1 MTDTVRRPF
10 ATGSSEGVA
19 PVAAPGVIDPKIPAQ
34 YAAVL
39 GNIRRV
45 IMGKDEVIARL
56 LWSVAAQGHVLFR
69 DVPGVGKTML
79 AKAFAA
85 SVDCNFKRIQFT
97 PDLLPMD
104 VSGSNVFDM
113 RSKTFQF
120 QAGPVFT
127 NVLLADEINR
137 APPKTQS
144 ALLEVMEERQV
155 TVEGVTHKV
164 ELPFVTIATMNP
176 LEDEGTYA
184 LPAAQLDRFMMMLS
198 VGYPPEEAEAK
209 MLEVHLGHAPA
220 LAGISPV
227 VTRAD
232 VLAWQATVPNVYV
245 SPEMRWYLVMAL
257 KAVRTDH
264 RNLRSVSPRST
275 LQLARACQARAM
287 FAGRGY
293 VTVED
298 VKILAPDVLGHRVLT
313 SDSGVGRELV
323 AQCLERVPAP
333 A

>member
-1 MTDTVRRPF
+1 MSQPLPT
-10 ATGSSEGVA
+10 S
-19 PVAAPGVIDPKIPAQ
+19 APGVPIDPAIPEQ
-34 YAAVL
+34 FHKVAA
-39 GNIRRV
+39 NIRRV
-45 IMGKDEVIARL
+45 ILGKDEVIARL
-56 LWSVAAQGHVLFR
+56 LWAVAAQGHVLFR

-85 SVDCNFKRIQFT
+85 SVDCAFKRIQFT

-120 QAGPVFT
+120 QQGPVFT

-155 TVEGVTHKV
+155 TVEGTTHKLD
-164 ELPFVTIATMNP
+164 LPFIAIATMNP
-176 LEDEGTYA
+176 LDDEGTYP

-198 VGYPPEEAEAK
+198 VGYPPEDAEAK
-209 MLEVHLGHAPA
+209 MLEVHLGQTPA
-220 LAGISPV
+220 IASLEPVISKS
-227 VTRAD
+227 D
-232 VLAWQATVPNVYV
+232 VLAWQAAVPRIYV
-245 SPEMRWYLVMAL
+245 SPEMRRYLV
-257 KAVRTDH
+257 AVLRSIRSDD

-275 LQLARACQARAM
+275 LLLARACQARAL
-287 FAGRGY
+287 FSGRGF
-293 VTVED
+293 VSVED
-298 VKILAPDVLGHRVLT
+298 VKALAPDVLGHRVMT

-323 AQCLERVPAP
+323 ASCLERVPAP

>member
-1 MTDTVRRPF
+1 MMQT
-10 ATGSSEGVA
+10 AIQSA
-19 PVAAPGVIDPKIPAQ
+19 PEAIDPQIPEQFQKVAA
-34 YAAVL
+34 
-39 GNIRRV
+39 NIRRI

-85 SVDCNFKRIQFT
+85 SVDCSFKRIQFT

-120 QAGPVFT
+120 QPGPVFT

-155 TVEGVTHKV
+155 TVEGTTHKL
-164 ELPFVTIATMNP
+164 EPPFIAIATMNP
-176 LEDEGTYA
+176 LDDEGTYP

-198 VGYPPEEAEAK
+198 VGYPPEDAEAK
-209 MLEVHLGHAPA
+209 MLEVHLGQVPA
-220 LAGISPV
+220 MSTLEHVI
-227 VTRAD
+227 TKAD
-232 VLAWQATVPNVYV
+232 VLAWQQAVPRIYV
-245 SPEMRWYLVMAL
+245 SPEMRRYLVSVLRAI
-257 KAVRTDH
+257 RTDD

-275 LQLARACQARAM
+275 LLLARACQARAL
-287 FAGRGY
+287 FSGRNF
-293 VTVED
+293 VSVED
-298 VKILAPDVLGHRVLT
+298 VKALAPDVLGHRVMT

-323 AQCLERVPAP
+323 SHCVERVPAP

>member
-1 MTDTVRRPF
+1 MTMNQQP
-10 ATGSSEGVA
+10 SA
-19 PVAAPGVIDPKIPAQ
+19 PEAIDPQIPQQFHKVAA
-34 YAAVL
+34 
-39 GNIRRV
+39 NIRKI

-69 DVPGVGKTML
+69 DVPGVGKTMH

-85 SVDCNFKRIQFT
+85 SVDCQFKRIQFT

-120 QAGPVFT
+120 QPGPVFT

-155 TVEGVTHKV
+155 TVEGTTHKL
-164 ELPFVTIATMNP
+164 EPPFIAIATMNP
-176 LEDEGTYA
+176 LDDEGTYP

-198 VGYPPEEAEAK
+198 VGYPPEDAEAK
-209 MLEVHLGHAPA
+209 MLEVHLGQTPA
-220 LAGISPV
+220 MSTLEHVI
-227 VTRAD
+227 TKAD
-232 VLAWQATVPNVYV
+232 VLAWQQAVPRIYV
-245 SPEMRWYLVMAL
+245 SPEMRRYLVSVL
-257 KAVRTDH
+257 RSIRNDD

-275 LQLARACQARAM
+275 LLLARACQARAL
-287 FAGRGY
+287 FSGRNFIS
-293 VTVED
+293 VED
-298 VKILAPDVLGHRVLT
+298 VKALAPDVLGHRVMT

-323 AQCLERVPAP
+323 AHCVERVPAP

>member
-1 MTDTVRRPF
+1 MTNPVMNPQQY
-10 ATGSSEGVA
+10 GSSAHQQSA
-19 PVAAPGVIDPKIPAQ
+19 PEAIDPQIPEQFQKVAA
-34 YAAVL
+34 
-39 GNIRRV
+39 NIRKI

-56 LWSVAAQGHVLFR
+56 LWAVAAQGHVLFR

-85 SVDCNFKRIQFT
+85 SVDCTFKRIQFT

-120 QAGPVFT
+120 QPGPVFT

-155 TVEGVTHKV
+155 TVEGTTHKL
-164 ELPFVTIATMNP
+164 EPPFIAIATMNP
-176 LEDEGTYA
+176 LDDEGTYP

-198 VGYPPEEAEAK
+198 VGYPPEDAEAK
-209 MLEVHLGHAPA
+209 MLEVHLGQTPA
-220 LAGISPV
+220 MSTLEHVI
-227 VTRAD
+227 TKAD
-232 VLAWQATVPNVYV
+232 VLSWQQAVPRIYV
-245 SPEMRWYLVMAL
+245 SPEMRRYLVSVMRSI
-257 KAVRTDH
+257 RTDD

-275 LQLARACQARAM
+275 LLLARACQARAL
-287 FAGRGY
+287 FSGRNFIS
-293 VTVED
+293 VED
-298 VKILAPDVLGHRVLT
+298 VKALAPDVLGHRVMT

-323 AQCLERVPAP
+323 SHCVERVPAP

>member
-1 MTDTVRRPF
+1 MMQNAIQT
-10 ATGSSEGVA
+10 A
-19 PVAAPGVIDPKIPAQ
+19 PEAIDPQIPEQFQKVAA
-34 YAAVL
+34 
-39 GNIRRV
+39 NIRRI

-85 SVDCNFKRIQFT
+85 SVDCSFKRIQFT

-120 QAGPVFT
+120 QPGPVFT

-155 TVEGVTHKV
+155 TVEGTTHKL
-164 ELPFVTIATMNP
+164 EPPFIAIATMNP
-176 LEDEGTYA
+176 LDDEGTYP

-198 VGYPPEEAEAK
+198 VGYPPEDAEAK
-209 MLEVHLGHAPA
+209 MLEVHLGQTPA
-220 LAGISPV
+220 MSTLEHVI
-227 VTRAD
+227 TKAD
-232 VLAWQATVPNVYV
+232 VLAWQQAVPRIYV
-245 SPEMRWYLVMAL
+245 SPEMRRHLVSVL
-257 KAVRTDH
+257 RSIRTDD

-275 LQLARACQARAM
+275 LLLARACQARAL
-287 FAGRGY
+287 FSGRNFIS
-293 VTVED
+293 VED
-298 VKILAPDVLGHRVLT
+298 VKALAPDVLGHRVMT

-323 AQCLERVPAP
+323 AHCIERVAAP

>member
-1 MTDTVRRPF
+1 MTMNQQP
-10 ATGSSEGVA
+10 SA
-19 PVAAPGVIDPKIPAQ
+19 PEAIDPQIPQQFQKVAA
-34 YAAVL
+34 
-39 GNIRRV
+39 NIRKI

-85 SVDCNFKRIQFT
+85 SVDCRFKRIQFT

-120 QAGPVFT
+120 QPGPVFT

-155 TVEGVTHKV
+155 TVEGTTHKL
-164 ELPFVTIATMNP
+164 EPPFIAIATMNP
-176 LEDEGTYA
+176 LDDEGTYP

-198 VGYPPEEAEAK
+198 IGYPPEDAEAK
-209 MLEVHLGHAPA
+209 MLEVHLGQTPA
-220 LAGISPV
+220 MSTLEHVITKAEL
-227 VTRAD
+227 
-232 VLAWQATVPNVYV
+232 LAWQQAVPRIYV
-245 SPEMRWYLVMAL
+245 SPEMRRYLVSVL
-257 KAVRTDH
+257 RSIRNDD

-275 LQLARACQARAM
+275 LLLARACQARAL
-287 FAGRGY
+287 FSGRNFIS
-293 VTVED
+293 VED
-298 VKILAPDVLGHRVLT
+298 VKALAPDVLGHRVMT

-323 AQCLERVPAP
+323 SHCVERVPAP

>member
-1 MTDTVRRPF
+1 MTDQPQ
-10 ATGSSEGVA
+10 A
-19 PVAAPGVIDPKIPAQ
+19 IDPKIPEQ
-34 YAAVL
+34 FQKVAA
-39 GNIRRV
+39 NIRK
-45 IMGKDEVIARL
+45 IILGKDEVIARL
-56 LWSVAAQGHVLFR
+56 LWAVAAQGHVLFR

-85 SVDCNFKRIQFT
+85 SVACQFKRIQFT

-120 QAGPVFT
+120 QPGPIFT

-155 TVEGVTHKV
+155 TVEGTTHKL
-164 ELPFVTIATMNP
+164 EQPFIAIATMNP
-176 LEDEGTYA
+176 LDDEGTYP

-198 VGYPPEEAEAK
+198 VGYPPEDAEAK
-209 MLEVHLGHAPA
+209 MLEVHLGVTPA
-220 LAGISPV
+220 MSTMEPV
-227 VTRAD
+227 ITKDD
-232 VLAWQATVPNVYV
+232 VVAWQQAVPRIYV
-245 SPEMRWYLVMAL
+245 SPEMRRYLVSVL
-257 KAVRTDH
+257 RGIRTDD

-275 LQLARACQARAM
+275 LLLARACQARAL
-287 FAGRGY
+287 FSGRPF
-293 VTVED
+293 VSVED
-298 VKILAPDVLGHRVLT
+298 VKALAPDVLGHRVMT

-323 AQCLERVPAP
+323 AHCVERVPAP

>member
-1 MTDTVRRPF
+1 MTMNQQP
-10 ATGSSEGVA
+10 SA
-19 PVAAPGVIDPKIPAQ
+19 PEAIDPQIPQQFQKVAA
-34 YAAVL
+34 
-39 GNIRRV
+39 NIRKI

-85 SVDCNFKRIQFT
+85 SVDCRFKRIQFT

-120 QAGPVFT
+120 QPGPVFT

-155 TVEGVTHKV
+155 TVEGTTHKL
-164 ELPFVTIATMNP
+164 EPPFIAIATMNP
-176 LEDEGTYA
+176 LDDEGTYP

-198 VGYPPEEAEAK
+198 IGYPPEDAEAK
-209 MLEVHLGHAPA
+209 MLEVHLGQTPA
-220 LAGISPV
+220 MSTLEHVITKAELLS
-227 VTRAD
+227 
-232 VLAWQATVPNVYV
+232 WQQAVPRIYV
-245 SPEMRWYLVMAL
+245 SPEMRRYLVSVL
-257 KAVRTDH
+257 RSIRNDD

-275 LQLARACQARAM
+275 LLLARACQARAL
-287 FAGRGY
+287 FSGRNFIS
-293 VTVED
+293 VED
-298 VKILAPDVLGHRVLT
+298 VKALAPDVLGHRVMT

-323 AQCLERVPAP
+323 SHCVERVPAP

>member
-1 MTDTVRRPF
+1 MT
-10 ATGSSEGVA
+10 ATTSQHQL
-19 PVAAPGVIDPKIPAQ
+19 PGGPAGPSAVDPKIPEQ
-34 YAAVL
+34 FQKVAAS
-39 GNIRRV
+39 IRKV
-45 IMGKDEVIARL
+45 ILGKDEVIARL

-85 SVDCNFKRIQFT
+85 SVACTFKRIQFT

-113 RSKTFQF
+113 RQKTFQF
-120 QAGPVFT
+120 QPGPVFT

-155 TVEGVTHKV
+155 TVEGTTHKL
-164 ELPFVTIATMNP
+164 EPPFIAIATMNP
-176 LEDEGTYA
+176 LDDEGTYA

-198 VGYPPEEAEAK
+198 VGYPPEDAEAK
-209 MLEVHLGHAPA
+209 MLEIHLGQTPA
-220 LAGISPV
+220 LDNVEHV
-227 VTRAD
+227 VTKAD
-232 VLAWQATVPNVYV
+232 VIGWQRTVPTIYV
-245 SPEMRWYLVMAL
+245 SPEMRHYFVAVLR
-257 KAVRTDH
+257 AVRTDD

-275 LQLARACQARAM
+275 LLLARACQARAM
-287 FAGRGY
+287 FSGRGF
-293 VTVED
+293 VSVED
-298 VKILAPDVLGHRVLT
+298 VKLLAPDVLGHRVMT

-323 AQCLERVPAP
+323 AHCLERVPAP

>member
-1 MTDTVRRPF
+1 MNEQV
-10 ATGSSEGVA
+10 
-19 PVAAPGVIDPKIPAQ
+19 DPKIPEQ
-34 YAAVL
+34 FQLVS

-45 IMGKDEVIARL
+45 ILGKDDVIARL
-56 LWSVAAQGHVLFR
+56 LWAVAAQGHVLFR

-85 SVDCNFKRIQFT
+85 SVDCTFKRIQFT

-127 NVLLADEINR
+127 NVLLGDEINR

-155 TVEGVTHKV
+155 TVEGTTHKL
-164 ELPFVTIATMNP
+164 ELPFIAIATMNP
-176 LEDEGTYA
+176 LDDEGTYP

-209 MLEVHLGHAPA
+209 MLEVHLSAT
-220 LAGISPV
+220 PV
-227 VTRAD
+227 VAGLEKVITKED
-232 VLAWQATVPNVYV
+232 VVAWQKAVPKIYV
-245 SPEMRWYLVMAL
+245 SPEMRHYIV
-257 KAVRTDH
+257 AVLRAIRSDD

-275 LQLARACQARAM
+275 LLLARACQARAM
-287 FAGRGY
+287 FSGRGFI
-293 VTVED
+293 TVDD
-298 VKILAPDVLGHRVLT
+298 VKTLAPDVLGHRVMT

-323 AQCLERVPAP
+323 SNCVERVPAP

>member
-1 MTDTVRRPF
+1 MTMNQQP
-10 ATGSSEGVA
+10 SA
-19 PVAAPGVIDPKIPAQ
+19 PEAIDPQIPQQFQKVAA
-34 YAAVL
+34 
-39 GNIRRV
+39 NIRKI

-85 SVDCNFKRIQFT
+85 SVDCRFKRIQFT

-120 QAGPVFT
+120 QPGPVFT

-155 TVEGVTHKV
+155 TVEGTTHKL
-164 ELPFVTIATMNP
+164 EPPFIAIATMNP
-176 LEDEGTYA
+176 LDDEGTYP

-198 VGYPPEEAEAK
+198 IGYPPEDAEAK
-209 MLEVHLGHAPA
+209 MLEVHLGQTPA
-220 LAGISPV
+220 MSTLEHVI
-227 VTRAD
+227 TKAD
-232 VLAWQATVPNVYV
+232 VLAWQQAVPRIYV
-245 SPEMRWYLVMAL
+245 SPEMRRYLVSVL
-257 KAVRTDH
+257 RSIRNDD

-275 LQLARACQARAM
+275 LLLARACQARAL
-287 FAGRGY
+287 FSGRNFIS
-293 VTVED
+293 VED
-298 VKILAPDVLGHRVLT
+298 VKALAPDVLGHRVMT

-323 AQCLERVPAP
+323 SHCVERVPAP

>member
-1 MTDTVRRPF
+1 MTTPEAIDPHIPEQF
-10 ATGSSEGVA
+10 QK
-19 PVAAPGVIDPKIPAQ
+19 VAA
-34 YAAVL
+34 
-39 GNIRRV
+39 NIRKI
-45 IMGKDEVIARL
+45 IMGKDDVIARL

-85 SVDCNFKRIQFT
+85 SVDCQFKRIQFT

-120 QAGPVFT
+120 QPGPVFT

-155 TVEGVTHKV
+155 TVEGTTHKL
-164 ELPFVTIATMNP
+164 EPPFIAIATMNP
-176 LEDEGTYA
+176 LDDEGTYP

-198 VGYPPEEAEAK
+198 VGYPPEDAEAK
-209 MLEVHLGHAPA
+209 MLEVHLGQVPA
-220 LAGISPV
+220 MSTLEHVI
-227 VTRAD
+227 TKAD
-232 VLAWQATVPNVYV
+232 VLGWQQAVPRIYV
-245 SPEMRWYLVMAL
+245 SPEMRRYLVSVLRAI
-257 KAVRTDH
+257 RSDD

-275 LQLARACQARAM
+275 LLLARACQARAL
-287 FAGRGY
+287 FSGRNFIS
-293 VTVED
+293 VED
-298 VKILAPDVLGHRVLT
+298 VKALAPDVLGHRVMT

-323 AQCLERVPAP
+323 SHCVERVPAP

>member
-1 MTDTVRRPF
+1 MQSAPH
-10 ATGSSEGVA
+10 VA
-19 PVAAPGVIDPKIPAQ
+19 SPAAVDPKIPEQFQKVA
-34 YAAVL
+34 
-39 GNIRRV
+39 GNIRKV
-45 IMGKDEVIARL
+45 ILGKDDVIARL
-56 LWSVAAQGHVLFR
+56 LWAVAAQGHVLFR

-85 SVDCNFKRIQFT
+85 SVDCQFKRIQFT

-113 RSKTFQF
+113 RNKTFQF
-120 QAGPVFT
+120 QPGPVFA
-127 NVLLADEINR
+127 NVLLGDEINR

-155 TVEGVTHKV
+155 TVEGTTHKL
-164 ELPFVTIATMNP
+164 EPPFVAIATMNP
-176 LEDEGTYA
+176 LDDEGTYP

-209 MLEVHLGHAPA
+209 MLEVHLGATPA
-220 LAGISPV
+220 LGELTPV
-227 VTRAD
+227 ITKAD
-232 VLAWQATVPNVYV
+232 VIHWQKEVPKVYV
-245 SPEMRWYLVMAL
+245 SPEMRHYFVAVL
-257 KAVRTDH
+257 KAIRTDD

-275 LQLARACQARAM
+275 LLLARACQARAM
-287 FAGRGY
+287 FSGRAF
-293 VTVED
+293 VSVED
-298 VKILAPDVLGHRVLT
+298 VKTLAPDVLGHRVMT

-323 AQCLERVPAP
+323 SKCLERVPAP

>member
-1 MTDTVRRPF
+1 MSQPMMTSAAAQVDPAIPEQF
-10 ATGSSEGVA
+10 QK
-19 PVAAPGVIDPKIPAQ
+19 VAASIRNVI
-34 YAAVL
+34 L
-39 GNIRRV
+39 
-45 IMGKDEVIARL
+45 GKDEVIARL
-56 LWSVAAQGHVLFR
+56 LWAVAAQGHVLFR

-85 SVDCNFKRIQFT
+85 SVDCAFKRIQFT

-120 QAGPVFT
+120 QQGPVFT

-155 TVEGVTHKV
+155 TVEGTTHKLD
-164 ELPFVTIATMNP
+164 LPFIAIATMNP
-176 LEDEGTYA
+176 LDDEGTYP

-198 VGYPPEEAEAK
+198 VGYPPEDAEAK
-209 MLEVHLGHAPA
+209 MLEVHLGHTPA
-220 LAGISPV
+220 IASLEPV
-227 VTRAD
+227 ITKTD
-232 VLAWQATVPNVYV
+232 VLAWQSAVPRIYV
-245 SPEMRWYLVMAL
+245 SPEMRRYLV
-257 KAVRTDH
+257 AVLRSIRSDD

-275 LQLARACQARAM
+275 LRLARACQARAM
-287 FAGRGY
+287 FSGRTFVSVEY
-293 VTVED
+293 V
-298 VKILAPDVLGHRVLT
+298 KALAPDVLGHRVMT

-323 AQCLERVPAP
+323 AHCLERVPAP

>member
-1 MTDTVRRPF
+1 MTNPVNPPMT
-10 ATGSSEGVA
+10 SSAAMQSA
-19 PVAAPGVIDPKIPAQ
+19 PMAIDPQIPEQFQRVAA
-34 YAAVL
+34 
-39 GNIRRV
+39 NIRKI

-56 LWSVAAQGHVLFR
+56 LWAVAAQGHVLFR

-85 SVDCNFKRIQFT
+85 SVDCTFKRIQFT

-120 QAGPVFT
+120 QPGPVFT

-155 TVEGVTHKV
+155 TVEGITHKL
-164 ELPFVTIATMNP
+164 EPPFIAIATMNP
-176 LEDEGTYA
+176 LDDEGTYP

-198 VGYPPEEAEAK
+198 VGYPPEDAEAK
-209 MLEVHLGHAPA
+209 MLEVHLGQTPA
-220 LAGISPV
+220 MSTLEHVI
-227 VTRAD
+227 TKAD
-232 VLAWQATVPNVYV
+232 LLAWQQAVPRIYV
-245 SPEMRWYLVMAL
+245 SPEMRRYLVSVLRAI
-257 KAVRTDH
+257 RTDD

-275 LQLARACQARAM
+275 LLLARSCQARAL
-287 FAGRGY
+287 FSGRNFIS
-293 VTVED
+293 VED
-298 VKILAPDVLGHRVLT
+298 VKALAPDVLGHRVMT
-313 SDSGVGRELV
+313 SDSSVGRELV
-323 AQCLERVPAP
+323 AHCVERVPAP

>member
-1 MTDTVRRPF
+1 MNDAP
-10 ATGSSEGVA
+10 AGSREG
-19 PVAAPGVIDPKIPAQ
+19 GVDPKIPEQ
-34 YAAVL
+34 FQKVAAS
-39 GNIRRV
+39 IRKV

-56 LWSVAAQGHVLFR
+56 LWAVAAQGHVLFR

-85 SVDCNFKRIQFT
+85 SVDCTFKRIQFT

-120 QAGPVFT
+120 QPGPVFT

-155 TVEGVTHKV
+155 TVEGTTHKL
-164 ELPFVTIATMNP
+164 ELPFIAIATMNP
-176 LEDEGTYA
+176 LDDEGTYA

-209 MLEVHLGHAPA
+209 MLEVHLGQTPA
-220 LAGISPV
+220 IANVEHVI
-227 VTRAD
+227 TKAD
-232 VLAWQATVPNVYV
+232 VLGWQQAVPKVYV
-245 SPEMRWYLVMAL
+245 SPEMRRYFV
-257 KAVRTDH
+257 AVLRAIRSDD

-275 LQLARACQARAM
+275 LLLARACQARAM
-287 FAGRGY
+287 FSGRGY
-293 VTVED
+293 VSVED
-298 VKILAPDVLGHRVLT
+298 VKALAPDVLGHRVMT

-323 AQCLERVPAP
+323 AHCLERVAAP

>member
-1 MTDTVRRPF
+1 MMQNAVQT
-10 ATGSSEGVA
+10 A
-19 PVAAPGVIDPKIPAQ
+19 PEAIDPQIPEQFQKVAA
-34 YAAVL
+34 
-39 GNIRRV
+39 NIRRI

-85 SVDCNFKRIQFT
+85 SVDCSFKRIQFT

-120 QAGPVFT
+120 QPGPVFT

-155 TVEGVTHKV
+155 TVEGTTHKL
-164 ELPFVTIATMNP
+164 EPPFIAIATMNP
-176 LEDEGTYA
+176 LDDEGTYP

-198 VGYPPEEAEAK
+198 VGYPPEDAEAK
-209 MLEVHLGHAPA
+209 MLEVHLGQTPA
-220 LAGISPV
+220 MSTLEHVI
-227 VTRAD
+227 TKAD
-232 VLAWQATVPNVYV
+232 VLAWQQAVPRIYV
-245 SPEMRWYLVMAL
+245 SPEMRRYLVSVL
-257 KAVRTDH
+257 RSIRTDD

-275 LQLARACQARAM
+275 LLLARACQARAL
-287 FAGRGY
+287 FSGRNFIS
-293 VTVED
+293 VED
-298 VKILAPDVLGHRVLT
+298 VKALAPDVLGHRVMT

-323 AQCLERVPAP
+323 AHCIERVAAP

>member
-1 MTDTVRRPF
+1 MTNPVNHPSMT
-10 ATGSSEGVA
+10 SSAAMQSA
-19 PVAAPGVIDPKIPAQ
+19 PMAIDPQIPEQFQRVAA
-34 YAAVL
+34 
-39 GNIRRV
+39 NIRKI

-56 LWSVAAQGHVLFR
+56 LWAVAAQGHVLFR

-85 SVDCNFKRIQFT
+85 SVDCTFKRIQFT

-120 QAGPVFT
+120 QPGPVFT

-155 TVEGVTHKV
+155 TVEGTTHKL
-164 ELPFVTIATMNP
+164 EPPFIAIATMNP
-176 LEDEGTYA
+176 LDDEGTYP

-198 VGYPPEEAEAK
+198 VGYPPEDAEAK
-209 MLEVHLGHAPA
+209 MLEVHLGQTPA
-220 LAGISPV
+220 MSTLEHVI
-227 VTRAD
+227 TKAD
-232 VLAWQATVPNVYV
+232 VLSWQQAVPRIYV
-245 SPEMRWYLVMAL
+245 SPEMRRYLVSVL
-257 KAVRTDH
+257 RSIRTDD

-275 LQLARACQARAM
+275 LLLARACQARAL
-287 FAGRGY
+287 FSGRNFIS
-293 VTVED
+293 VED
-298 VKILAPDVLGHRVLT
+298 VKALAPDVLGHRVMT

-323 AQCLERVPAP
+323 AHCVERVPAP

>member
-1 MTDTVRRPF
+1 MPQTTSAGMP
-10 ATGSSEGVA
+10 ATPEA
-19 PVAAPGVIDPKIPAQ
+19 IDPQIPEQFQRVAA
-34 YAAVL
+34 
-39 GNIRRV
+39 NIRKI

-56 LWSVAAQGHVLFR
+56 LWAIAAQGHVLFR

-85 SVDCNFKRIQFT
+85 SVDCTFKRIQFT

-120 QAGPVFT
+120 QPGPVFT

-155 TVEGVTHKV
+155 TVEGTTHKL
-164 ELPFVTIATMNP
+164 EPPFIAIATMNP
-176 LEDEGTYA
+176 LDDEGTYP
-184 LPAAQLDRFMMMLS
+184 LPAAQLDRFMMMLTI
-198 VGYPPEEAEAK
+198 GYPPEDAEAK
-209 MLEVHLGHAPA
+209 MLEVHLGQTSAMSQLTHVITKAE
-220 LAGISPV
+220 L
-227 VTRAD
+227 
-232 VLAWQATVPNVYV
+232 LAWQQAVPRIYV
-245 SPEMRWYLVMAL
+245 SPEMRRYLVSVL
-257 KAVRTDH
+257 RSIRTDD

-275 LQLARACQARAM
+275 LLLARACQARAL
-287 FAGRGY
+287 FSGRNFIS
-293 VTVED
+293 VED
-298 VKILAPDVLGHRVLT
+298 VKSLAPDVLGHRVMT

-323 AQCLERVPAP
+323 AHCVERVPAP

>member
-1 MTDTVRRPF
+1 MIQ
-10 ATGSSEGVA
+10 SA
-19 PVAAPGVIDPKIPAQ
+19 PEAIDPQIPEQFQKVAA
-34 YAAVL
+34 
-39 GNIRRV
+39 NIRRI

-56 LWSVAAQGHVLFR
+56 LWSVAAQGHVLLR

-85 SVDCNFKRIQFT
+85 SVDCQFKRIQFT

-120 QAGPVFT
+120 QPGPVFT

-155 TVEGVTHKV
+155 TVEGTTHKL
-164 ELPFVTIATMNP
+164 EPPFIAIATMNP
-176 LEDEGTYA
+176 LDDEGTYP

-198 VGYPPEEAEAK
+198 VGYPPEDAEAK
-209 MLEVHLGHAPA
+209 MLEVHLGQVPA
-220 LAGISPV
+220 MSTLEHVI
-227 VTRAD
+227 TKAD
-232 VLAWQATVPNVYV
+232 VLGWQQAVPRIYV
-245 SPEMRWYLVMAL
+245 SPEMRRYLVSVLRAI
-257 KAVRTDH
+257 RTDD

-275 LQLARACQARAM
+275 LLLARACQARAL
-287 FAGRGY
+287 FSGRNFIS
-293 VTVED
+293 VED
-298 VKILAPDVLGHRVLT
+298 VKALAPDVLGHRVMT

-323 AQCLERVPAP
+323 SHCVERVPAP